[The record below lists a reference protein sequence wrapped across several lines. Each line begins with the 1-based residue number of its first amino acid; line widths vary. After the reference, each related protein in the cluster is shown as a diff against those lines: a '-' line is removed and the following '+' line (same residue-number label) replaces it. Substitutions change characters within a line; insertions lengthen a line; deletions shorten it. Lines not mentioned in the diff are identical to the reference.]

1 MDWFKIAMIVA
12 LVVLFAVLWTRS
24 KVNIHMEPM
33 ENKSSSHVNPK
44 EALEQVDKLVSDAQ
58 DKLNI
63 STYHG
68 ELQDLVLQWDKW
80 GGLRMLELLKD
91 TDNIQK
97 NMVEF
102 NKLADFKK
110 NLNVALATLDKS

>member
-1 MDWFKIAMIVA
+1 MDWIKVGLIVA

-24 KVNIHMEPM
+24 RVNINMEPL
-33 ENKSSSHVNPK
+33 ENQKSSNVNPK
-44 EALEQVDKLVSDAQ
+44 DALEQVNKLVTEAQ
-58 DKLNI
+58 DGMNI

-68 ELQDLVLQWDKW
+68 DLQDLVLQWDKW

-91 TDNIQK
+91 TTNIQK
-97 NMVEF
+97 NIVEF
-102 NKLADFKK
+102 NKLAEFKN

>member
-1 MDWFKIAMIVA
+1 MDWIKIGLIVA
-12 LVVLFAVLWTRS
+12 LVVVFAVLWTRS
-24 KVNIHMEPM
+24 RVNIHMEPL
-33 ENKSSSHVNPK
+33 ENQQASLSNPK
-44 EALEQVDKLVSDAQ
+44 DALEKVNKLVTTAQ
-58 DKLNI
+58 DGMNI

-91 TDNIQK
+91 TNNIQK

-102 NKLADFKK
+102 NKLAEFKN
-110 NLNVALATLDKS
+110 NLNVTLATLDKS

>member
-1 MDWFKIAMIVA
+1 MDWIKVSLIVA

-33 ENKSSSHVNPK
+33 ENQRTSQVNPK
-44 EALEQVDKLVSDAQ
+44 EALEKVNKMVTDAQ
-58 DKLNI
+58 DGINL

-68 ELQDLVLQWDKW
+68 DLQDLVLQWDKW
-80 GGLRMLELLKD
+80 GGLRMLALLKD
-91 TDNIQK
+91 TTNIQK

-102 NKLADFKK
+102 NKLAEFKN